1 MENSKKKKRI
11 LVWGIAFIIL
21 IAAAALIIR
30 IIYMLNDDGRDSF
43 YYPVDDYEYLG
54 TKRDSKIEH
63 DAELEGLMS
72 EVITLA
78 NQGGEDY
85 YSALPKEINISQ
97 KYSDFLNFGPPWN
110 DVDPKDFNLA
120 YIKAKS
126 YKDKA
131 IVDFYV
137 TFSPGKL
144 NEDELSQYY
153 LRKIYLFKDENGK
166 WTVDKVFKGV

>member
-11 LVWGIAFIIL
+11 LVWIIAFIIL
-21 IAAAALIIR
+21 IAVAALIIR
-30 IIYMLNDDGRDSF
+30 IIYVLNDDGRDSF

-78 NQGGEDY
+78 NQGGEDH

-97 KYSDFLNFGPPWN
+97 KYVDFLDFGPPWN

-131 IVDFYV
+131 IVDLYV

-144 NEDELSQYY
+144 SEDELSQYY